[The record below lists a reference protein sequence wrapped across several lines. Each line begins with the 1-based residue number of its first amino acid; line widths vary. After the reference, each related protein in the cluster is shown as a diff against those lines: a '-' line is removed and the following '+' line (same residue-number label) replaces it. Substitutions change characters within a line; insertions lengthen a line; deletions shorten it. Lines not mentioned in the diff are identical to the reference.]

1 MIVNYFQRSSLACQA
16 ISVNTVYI
24 FQLLGNYKN
33 DIFMSVLLP
42 C

>member
-1 MIVNYFQRSSLACQA
+1 MIVNYVQHRSLACQA
-16 ISVNTVYI
+16 INVNSVYI

-33 DIFMSVLLP
+33 DVFMSVLLP